1 MNPLVTLKFINI
13 ENSDLLHHF
22 PIDPNADIILVL
34 NGKETFQLQSNQL
47 KKRSQY
53 FETQLLN
60 SDSKFKVIPGKHD
73 TIVFQKILNC
83 FYGYQ
88 YHIHK
93 DEEFYSAYKISHF
106 LQINNFI
113 TSLQDSLYENF
124 QRIDIHIVLTL
135 AELYEIESLR
145 EKYVD
150 FLDENP
156 QLWKIILPV
165 QKLDFYRQNYFSICG
180 TKQND
185 DIPINVLHLKE
196 EILIKLLIFHNEQ
209 KNKKSF
215 PEKFLTP
222 DDILKIIQYYVNI
235 RFQTQEERQENTM
248 KIVNSIYKIED
259 IYSDNNAR
267 RLQTFMAK
275 SFSNSVNSSS
285 CSDRSSKLI
294 IEQQR
299 DIEELKMKLQFTTK
313 ENHELLQK
321 SKMLEE
327 SIQNLHQYI
336 QNQKITASITNN
348 LNNFKSQDIE
358 SSQFVNEQVIQS
370 IPLDSSSSDQSDN
383 SFFKSQLNFNST
395 PQTVFTL
402 SELSYLGEI
411 LNAKIYQQIK
421 FKLLYRGTE
430 NNFYLVSEEQ
440 LISIKK
446 ATSIL
451 ILIRSVDNDSVF
463 GIFNQNNR
471 IQIIN
476 FQSKKRMDYKKE
488 LKLAINSNYLL
499 RLGNDIEIFVDCCNK
514 KNNIC
519 NNING
524 IGCLAGKTEFQV
536 DELEIY
542 ECSIHNEIV

>member
-1 MNPLVTLKFINI
+1 MNSLATLKFVNI
-13 ENSDLLHHF
+13 ENNDLQSHF

-34 NGKETFQLQSNQL
+34 NGKETFQLQIRLL

-53 FETQLLN
+53 FETQLHN

-73 TIVFQKILNC
+73 GVVFQKILNC

-88 YHIHK
+88 YHIYK
-93 DEEFYSAYKISHF
+93 AEEFYSAYKISHF

-113 TSLQDSLYENF
+113 TTLQDSLYENF

-145 EKYVD
+145 EKYID
-150 FLDENP
+150 YLDENP
-156 QLWKIILPV
+156 QLWKIILPI
-165 QKLDFYRQNYFSICG
+165 QKLEFYRQNYYSICC

-196 EILIKLLIFHNEQ
+196 DILIKLLSFHNEQ

-222 DDILKIIQYYVNI
+222 DDILKIIQ
-235 RFQTQEERQENTM
+235 FQTQEERQENTI
-248 KIVNSIYKIED
+248 KIVNSIYKVED
-259 IYSDNNAR
+259 IYSDNDAR
-267 RLQTFMAK
+267 RLQTFMGK
-275 SFSNSVNSSS
+275 SYSSSVNSSS

-299 DIEELKMKLQFTTK
+299 DIEELKMKLQCSIK
-313 ENHELLQK
+313 ENNELQLK

-327 SIQNLHQYI
+327 RIENLQQLI
-336 QNQKITASITNN
+336 ENQKKTSINASN
-348 LNNFKSQDIE
+348 LNNSNSQDIE
-358 SSQFVNEQVIQS
+358 SSQFVLQQVAES
-370 IPLDSSSSDQSDN
+370 IPLESSSIDQSDN
-383 SFFKSQLNFNST
+383 TFFKSQLHFNST

-430 NNFYLVSEEQ
+430 NNFYLASEEQ
-440 LISIKK
+440 LTSIKK

-463 GIFNQNNR
+463 GIFNQNSR

-476 FQSKKRMDYKKE
+476 FQSKKRVDYKKE

-499 RLGNDIEIFVDCCNK
+499 KLGNDIEIFVDCCNK

-524 IGCLAGKTEFQV
+524 LGCLAGKTEFQV